1 MHLRSPLLDR
11 VPGVRHGFGGAE
23 EAVPSSFAAAWPDA
37 FPRWK
42 QVHGTHAVE
51 IVAPRQDAGECDA
64 LWTRQVARP
73 IAVIGADCTPILVA
87 REDGA
92 LVAAVHAGWRGTKAR
107 ILEAL
112 LTRLRAQGEQPSRFV
127 AAIGPV
133 IGKCCYE
140 VGEDLAAEF
149 AHEFAAAGPGVAVP
163 AHRRLDLA
171 AVNAWQLRAQGV
183 ERVDVLAP
191 CTRCAVDAHGRHMYR
206 SYRREGRGPQQYA
219 AIERL

>member
-1 MHLRSPLLDR
+1 MHLSSPLLAA
-11 VPGVRHGFGGAE
+11 VPGVLHGFGGAE
-23 EAVPSSFAAAWPDA
+23 EAVPAPFAPRWPPE

-42 QVHGTHAVE
+42 QVHGAHAVE
-51 IVAPRQDAGECDA
+51 VVAARQEAGDCDA
-64 LWTRQVARP
+64 LWTRVPGRP

-87 REDGA
+87 REDGE

-107 ILEAL
+107 IVQAL
-112 LTRLRAQGEQPSRFV
+112 LSRLRAEGEQLGRFV

-140 VGEDLAAEF
+140 VGEDLAADYAREF
-149 AHEFAAAGPGVAVP
+149 AEAGPGVAVP

-171 AVNAWQLRAQGV
+171 AVNAWQLRVLGV

-191 CTRCAVDAHGRHMYR
+191 CTRCAVDAQGRHLYR

-219 AIERL
+219 AIERF